1 MYHNINSFERFCDV
15 VRNDSLHDT
24 AAFPFEI
31 KCIFEENDLNIINE
45 KLIKIVL
52 WADENIGV
60 NMWNFGKTN
69 ISYSEPT
76 HAMVQFLFLFEEDA
90 LAFKLRWL

>member
-69 ISYSEPT
+69 
-76 HAMVQFLFLFEEDA
+76 M
-90 LAFKLRWL
+90 LAQKDGGIHVFMGPLSSIPL